1 MNYGLLLEKSQKDN
15 FREMCSRN
23 INNFLE
29 DNYIFLEYICCH
41 TSKSKSV
48 KANQP
53 IQKSNWACLHV
64 ISGLSQIY
72 FKINCC

>member
-29 DNYIFLEYICCH
+29 DNYIFLGIYMLSYFEIKI
-41 TSKSKSV
+41 SKSKPTNT
-48 KANQP
+48 K
-53 IQKSNWACLHV
+53 IQLGMPPC
-64 ISGLSQIY
+64 Y
-72 FKINCC
+72 